1 MEESGYENRE
11 DNGKIEQCEKKEAEG
26 GMAVGTRRGVVGTTN
41 TIWQVPVSVVGVER
55 AV

>member
-1 MEESGYENRE
+1 MREEGGRRR
-11 DNGKIEQCEKKEAEG
+11 D
-26 GMAVGTRRGVVGTTN
+26 GMAVGTRRGVVETTN